1 MKKVILFDLGD
12 TLVRYWTSAEW
23 PPLREQAI
31 AGVQAELAARGRPLV
46 EPHTLSQR
54 VRAQDREEAD
64 YRVRPLAERLADVF
78 QLDLER
84 QAKVVA
90 AACRA
95 FMAPLFARGRPY
107 DDVRPVLRRLRAEGV
122 RAAIVS
128 NTPWGSP
135 GDLWR
140 EELARLGLAEEVDLA
155 VFCTDVG
162 WRKPAAAIFEYTLAR
177 LDARP
182 ADCFFVGDNPRWD
195 VAGPRRVGI
204 EALLLD
210 RDGMAKDGDSIRD
223 LYELWP
229 RLWPGSGE
237 EGG

>member
-1 MKKVILFDLGD
+1 
-12 TLVRYWTSAEW
+12 
-23 PPLREQAI
+23 
-31 AGVQAELAARGRPLV
+31 
-46 EPHTLSQR
+46 
-54 VRAQDREEAD
+54 
-64 YRVRPLAERLADVF
+64 
-78 QLDLER
+78 
-84 QAKVVA
+84 
-90 AACRA
+90 
-95 FMAPLFARGRPY
+95 MAPLFARGRPY
-107 DDVRPVLRRLRAEGV
+107 DDVLPVLRRLRAEGV
-122 RAAIVS
+122 RTAIVS

-140 EELARLGLAEEVDLA
+140 EELARLGLAGEVDLA
-155 VFCTDVG
+155 VFCSDVG

>member
-1 MKKVILFDLGD
+1 MAAGRAPNPVKARARPGPGGSRL
-12 TLVRYWTSAEW
+12 
-23 PPLREQAI
+23 PCPAI
-31 AGVQAELAARGRPLV
+31 GGAAGRRVSTRPGKAGRG
-46 EPHTLSQR
+46 
-54 VRAQDREEAD
+54 
-64 YRVRPLAERLADVF
+64 
-78 QLDLER
+78 
-84 QAKVVA
+84 
-90 AACRA
+90 
-95 FMAPLFARGRPY
+95 RGRPY

-195 VAGPRRVGI
+195 VAGPRAVGI
-204 EALLLD
+204 EAVLLD
-210 RDGMAKDGDSIRD
+210 RQGTGEDGETIRD
-223 LYELWP
+223 LHGLWP
-229 RLWPGSGE
+229 RLWPGR
-237 EGG
+237 EGGRNP